1 LLPRYARKKLSLF
14 ENPMLWASSKV
25 KLDQARLQLKL
36 QRTATEH
43 PIRKELLTH
52 VASSSAPTRSAAKYN
67 ATAALLKSVGLDIGA
82 ARIFPVKKGTVTRMM
97 KRATT
102 KLLAKQTDKL
112 RDLLPIPP
120 SKPGDGRGSASLY
133 GELARPVHRSGILAY
148 DEASHLQAIK
158 NLSLRKVIRR
168 LRTGQIQS
176 ATQLR
181 KWQPRHSVQCSCAGA
196 PVQDSEHLLLECP
209 STQHHRQA
217 ILDSLGVRASQNSE
231 LKAFIEGYP
240 MRSVL
245 LSTLGAPPPG
255 PWDAFDG
262 HTHRA
267 VMDLAA
273 PMWAREFADHL

>member
-1 LLPRYARKKLSLF
+1 
-14 ENPMLWASSKV
+14 
-25 KLDQARLQLKL
+25 LKD
-36 QRTATEH
+36 R
-43 PIRKELLTH
+43 PIFHRVRSRRKE
-52 VASSSAPTRSAAKYN
+52 
-67 ATAALLKSVGLDIGA
+67 
-82 ARIFPVKKGTVTRMM
+82 KGEDSLGPR
-97 KRATT
+97 
-102 KLLAKQTDKL
+102 QFGH
-112 RDLLPIPP
+112 LP
-120 SKPGDGRGSASLY
+120 
-133 GELARPVHRSGILAY
+133 E
-148 DEASHLQAIK
+148 
-158 NLSLRKVIRR
+158 R
-168 LRTGQIQS
+168 LRTGSIFS
-176 ATQLR
+176 IPRAR

-245 LSTLGAPPPG
+245 LSTMGAPPPG